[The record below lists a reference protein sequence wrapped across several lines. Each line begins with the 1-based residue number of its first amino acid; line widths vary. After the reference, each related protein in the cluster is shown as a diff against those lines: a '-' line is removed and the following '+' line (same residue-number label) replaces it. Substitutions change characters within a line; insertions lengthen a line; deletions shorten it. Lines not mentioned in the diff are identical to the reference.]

1 MLLQIMHLR
10 QITKMSLKIFHLVFI
25 AASVLL
31 MLGLSFW
38 SLNAW
43 WTSNSATWLLLTFLA
58 VAGGGMLIIY
68 ANRFLQKVRK
78 LGIVSGVITTS
89 LLLPTDVL
97 ACTVCLGNTDSML
110 RSGMNMGILVLL
122 GVTGCMLLGFSTFF
136 IYLARRA
143 RLVQTENAVLPVSY
157 AGSKL
162 RIHTKKG
169 SI

>member
-1 MLLQIMHLR
+1 
-10 QITKMSLKIFHLVFI
+10 MSLKIFHLVFI

-31 MLGLSFW
+31 TLGLSFW

-43 WTSNSATWLLLTFLA
+43 WTSNAASWLLLTFLA

-68 ANRFLQKVRK
+68 ANRFLKKVRK

-89 LLLPTDVL
+89 LLLPADVL
-97 ACTVCLGNTDSML
+97 ACTICLGNTDSML

-122 GVTGCMLLGFSTFF
+122 GVTGFMLLGFGTFF
-136 IYLARRA
+136 VYLARRA
-143 RLVQTENAVLPVSY
+143 QLVQTENAVLPVSY
-157 AGSKL
+157 TGSKL
-162 RIHTKKG
+162 RIRTQKG

>member
-10 QITKMSLKIFHLVFI
+10 QITEMSLKIFHLVFI

-31 MLGLSFW
+31 TLGLSFW

-43 WTSNSATWLLLTFLA
+43 WTSNSASWLLLTFLA
-58 VAGGGMLIIY
+58 VSGGGLLIIY

-122 GVTGCMLLGFSTFF
+122 GVTGFMLLGFSIFF
-136 IYLARRA
+136 MYLARRA
-143 RLVQTENAVLPVSY
+143 RLVQTENAVFPVSY

-162 RIHTKKG
+162 RIRTQKG